1 MKTLIALIVIGVV
14 VAVVIGLASNSQS
27 VAERQF
33 CDDLGDLQSAI
44 TNLTSLDAAS
54 TSSGEFESDL
64 DAVRSAWTNVKG
76 EAQQLTEVN
85 MNALDD
91 AMDEFAK
98 TAQSLPGNA
107 SVSDAQQAISESAQ
121 GVQSAVQSSE
131 ESYDC
136 SGTSSA

>member
-1 MKTLIALIVIGVV
+1 MKALIALIVIGVV
-14 VAVVIGLASNSQS
+14 IAVVIGLASNSQS

-33 CDDLGDLQSAI
+33 CDDLGDLQSSI
-44 TNLTSLDAAS
+44 TNLTSLDPAS
-54 TSSGEFESDL
+54 ASSGEFESDL

-76 EAQQLTEVN
+76 GAQQLGEAN
-85 MNALDD
+85 LNALDD

-107 SVSDAQQAISESAQ
+107 SVADAEDAISQSAQ
-121 GVQSAVQSSE
+121 GVQSAVQTSK

-136 SGTSSA
+136 SSG